1 MDAGLPAGLS
11 LPVKVALARTVEK
24 LPGPGA
30 LPGGAWYEPKWDGYR
45 AVISRA
51 GDETS
56 LWSRQGKNLS
66 RYFPDLVEAA
76 GEQLPPDCLLDGEAV
91 IWLGERLDFTT
102 LQQRLSTSA
111 KTLPA
116 LVRRVPAHFVAFDLL
131 AVAGHDIRPEPF
143 RIRRELLEEL
153 AKDWDETL
161 ELSPGT
167 SDPDTAATWFE
178 ELPATGI
185 EGLVIKGA
193 GQAYEGGQR
202 QWQKIKH
209 RDTVDVICAA
219 VIGPLTRPE
228 AIVAGLPVA
237 GELRIVGRSAPL
249 KSAAAKLLGSQLQAA
264 GPDHPWPHR
273 VKSTAM
279 DRFNADAGETEL
291 TLVEPLVVE
300 VSADTAMSGTSFR
313 HPVRFLRARPEL
325 EPESVSLQGMRVG
338 PEIE

>member
-1 MDAGLPAGLS
+1 MNSRLPEGLRP
-11 LPVKVALARTVEK
+11 PVKVALARAVEK
-24 LPGPGA
+24 VPSPSA

-45 AVISRA
+45 AVISRD
-51 GDETS
+51 GEETS

-66 RYFPDLVEAA
+66 KYFPDLIKAA
-76 GEQLPPDCLLDGEAV
+76 ADQLPPGCLLDGETV
-91 IWLGERLDFTT
+91 IWSEDRLDFSA
-102 LQQRLSTSA
+102 LQQRLSTSV
-111 KTLPA
+111 KSMPG
-116 LVRRVPAHFVAFDLL
+116 LVRKVPAHFVAFDLL
-131 AVAGHDIRPEPF
+131 AIAGHDLRGEAF
-143 RIRRELLEEL
+143 RVRRRLLEEL
-153 AKDWDETL
+153 AKDWTGGL

-167 SDPDTAATWFE
+167 SDPDTAATWLE
-178 ELPATGI
+178 ELPAAGI

-193 GQAYEGGQR
+193 GQPYEGGRR

-228 AIVAGLPVA
+228 AIVAGLPIE

-249 KSAAAKLLGSQLQAA
+249 KPAASKLLGSQLQAA

-273 VKSTAM
+273 VKSTLM

-300 VSADTAMSGTSFR
+300 VSADTAMSGASFR
-313 HPVRFLRARPEL
+313 HAVRFLRARPEL
-325 EPESVSLQGMRVG
+325 DPESLNPHGMRVR
-338 PEIE
+338 PETE

>member
-1 MDAGLPAGLS
+1 MSSRLPPGLRP
-11 LPVKVALARTVEK
+11 PVKVALARAVEK
-24 LPGPGA
+24 MPRSDA

-45 AVISRA
+45 AILSRD
-51 GDETS
+51 GHETTI
-56 LWSRQGKNLS
+56 WSRQGKNLS

-76 GEQLPPDCLLDGEAV
+76 ENQLPPGCLLDGEAV
-91 IWLGERLDFTT
+91 IWSEERLDFSA
-102 LQQRLSTSA
+102 LQQRLSAST
-111 KTLPA
+111 KTLQG
-116 LVRRVPAHFVAFDLL
+116 LVRQMPAHFVAFDLL
-131 AVAGHDIRPEPF
+131 AVAGQDVRSQPF
-143 RIRRELLEEL
+143 RVRRELLEEL
-153 AKDWDETL
+153 AKGWDDTL

-167 SDPDTAATWFE
+167 ADPATAATWFE

-193 GQAYEGGQR
+193 GQPYEGGQR

-209 RDTVDVICAA
+209 RDTIDVICAA

-228 AIVAGLPVA
+228 AIVAGLPID

-249 KSAAAKLLGSQLQAA
+249 KTAASKLLGSQLQPA
-264 GPDHPWPHR
+264 GPKHPWPHR
-273 VKSTAM
+273 VKTTLM

-313 HPVRFLRARPEL
+313 HAVRFLRSRPEL
-325 EPESVSLQGMRVG
+325 DPGVVG
-338 PEIE
+338 AQAGFA